1 MSLSYER
8 YQGCSPVYSDFI
20 GYKGDVISD
29 TNLNFSENSNDLSNK
44 VRSSLGH
51 MAACE
56 DERLAELAMNL
67 ERERETYL
75 EAVAV
80 LHEQLRESHA
90 QCQHL
95 VDSHAE
101 LTRELEAEADDGWQE
116 AKLWQRKYLTTCKI
130 LKSSGIKVPDVS
142 NLATVDSVS
151 IVSSPNMANLTV
163 VQNRDDKAAAP
174 EQNAYVSENVY
185 GSDSQMTSAENAYG
199 SAENV
204 YGVNGS
210 GSGKKIKTIGKTDD
224 LPLEN
229 YGGTWV
235 YTLSDNF
242 EDLEN
247 LNFQNLPVFP
257 MAGAGGKNRDCPKS
271 VWINLKTPR
280 RFSCQRVDYVRDN
293 SYEPL
298 NKTLELLKYVDY

>member
-29 TNLNFSENSNDLSNK
+29 MNVNFSDNSNDLSNK
-44 VRSSLGH
+44 E
-51 MAACE
+51 CE

-130 LKSSGIKVPDVS
+130 LKSSGIKVPDIS
-142 NLATVDSVS
+142 NLGTVDNVS
-151 IVSSPNMANLTV
+151 IVSSPNLANLSV
-163 VQNRDDKAAAP
+163 IHKKDDKP
-174 EQNAYVSENVY
+174 VPSEQNMCVSENVY
-185 GSDSQMTSAENAYG
+185 GSDGQMMSAENNPYN
-199 SAENV
+199 SAENI
-204 YGVNGS
+204 YGVNAPS
-210 GSGKKIKTIGKTDD
+210 LGKKIKTIGKTDD

-242 EDLEN
+242 EDLES

-257 MAGAGGKNRDCPKS
+257 MGGANGKKRDGLKN

-293 SYEPL
+293 FYEPL

>member
-44 VRSSLGH
+44 
-51 MAACE
+51 ACE

-142 NLATVDSVS
+142 NFQAVDNVS
-151 IVSSPNMANLTV
+151 IVSSPNMSNLAV
-163 VQNRDDKAAAP
+163 IQNKDGMP
-174 EQNAYVSENVY
+174 GPSEQNMYVSENVY
-185 GSDSQMTSAENAYG
+185 GSESQITAAENNSYNSAENIY
-199 SAENV
+199 S
-204 YGVNGS
+204 VNAS
-210 GSGKKIKTIGKTDD
+210 GAGKKIKTIGKTDD

-247 LNFQNLPVFP
+247 LNFQNLPIFP
-257 MAGAGGKNRDCPKS
+257 MSGASGKNCDGLKN

-280 RFSCQRVDYVRDN
+280 RFSCERVDYVRDN
-293 SYEPL
+293 TREPL